1 MKFLNKLPFK
11 NISAKPG
18 RSLSLLIFAVLLAI
32 TSFGGSLIVKSLKN
46 GLGSLEKRL
55 GADIIVV
62 PYQTRTKE
70 SIESLLLNGN
80 RTNFYMSKNY
90 IEEVLKYDGIE
101 IISPQL
107 FLSSISAG
115 CCSVKVQ
122 IIGFEPETDF
132 TIQPW
137 AHESYKGN
145 LKDFEILVGSKITL
159 PANMSLTF
167 YNTKL
172 KIAAQLKET
181 GSGLDNA
188 VYCNMNT
195 IRELIN
201 QAAKISNSP
210 TGKID
215 SSSSIS
221 TILIKVGNDYEV
233 NQVLNEIN
241 LHTRKVR
248 AIKAKSMT
256 SDIAD
261 NLAKISKIVSA
272 LIAIVWVLCI
282 VIMMIVFSMI
292 INERKKEFAVL
303 RVIGVS
309 QKKLSKLVIQESL
322 FINLF
327 GGLLGILFVLLINIP
342 FKSSIQRALGMPFLL
357 PSFWE
362 IFILLILTLA
372 ISILAGTISSL
383 ITAKKISSLD
393 AGIILRTEN

>member
-11 NISAKPG
+11 NISAKPV

-90 IEEVLKYDGIE
+90 IEEVSKYDGIE

-159 PANMSLTF
+159 PTNMSLSF

-215 SSSSIS
+215 SENSIS
-221 TILIKVGNDYEV
+221 TVLIKVANDYEV
-233 NQVLNEIN
+233 NQVVNEIN

-261 NLAKISKIVSA
+261 NLAKISKIVGA

-327 GGLLGILFVLLINIP
+327 GGLLGILFVLLIDIP
-342 FKSSIQRALGMPFLL
+342 FKSSIQNALGMPFLL

-362 IFILLILTLA
+362 ILILLILTLA

-383 ITAKKISSLD
+383 ITAKKISSMD

>member
-11 NISAKPG
+11 NISAKPV

-90 IEEVLKYDGIE
+90 IEEVSKYDGIE

-159 PANMSLTF
+159 PTNMSLTF

-215 SSSSIS
+215 SENSIS

-233 NQVLNEIN
+233 NQVVNEIN

-261 NLAKISKIVSA
+261 NLAKISKIVGA

-303 RVIGVS
+303 QVIGVS

-327 GGLLGILFVLLINIP
+327 GGLLGIFFVLLIDIP
-342 FKSSIQRALGMPFLL
+342 FKSSIQNALGMPFLL

-362 IFILLILTLA
+362 IFILLIFTLA

-383 ITAKKISSLD
+383 ITAKKISSID

>member
-90 IEEVLKYDGIE
+90 IEEVSKYDGIE

-159 PANMSLTF
+159 PTNMSLTF

-195 IRELIN
+195 ICELIN

-215 SSSSIS
+215 SENSIS

-233 NQVLNEIN
+233 NQVVNEIN

-261 NLAKISKIVSA
+261 NLAKISKIVGA

-303 RVIGVS
+303 QVIGVS

-327 GGLLGILFVLLINIP
+327 GGLLGIFFVLLIDIP
-342 FKSSIQRALGMPFLL
+342 FKSSIQNALGMPFLL

-362 IFILLILTLA
+362 IFILLIFTLA

-383 ITAKKISSLD
+383 ITAKKISSID